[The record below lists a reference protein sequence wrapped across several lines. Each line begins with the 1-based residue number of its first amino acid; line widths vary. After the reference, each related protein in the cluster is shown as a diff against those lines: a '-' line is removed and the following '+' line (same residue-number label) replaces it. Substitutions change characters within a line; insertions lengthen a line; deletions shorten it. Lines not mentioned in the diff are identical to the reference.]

1 MYLKST
7 ELMDRYQISRST
19 VYRILKEMQESNRYP
34 PNAIIGVGKRKR
46 ISVEAF
52 QDYYTEYGMAP
63 TSEYEE
69 ICKAI
74 QGGLNNDRN

>member
-1 MYLKST
+1 MYAKAS
-7 ELMDRYQISRST
+7 ELESSYSISRST

-52 QDYYTEYGMAP
+52 QDYYMNMEWLRHPNMKKYVKP
-63 TSEYEE
+63 YREE
-69 ICKAI
+69 
-74 QGGLNNDRN
+74 